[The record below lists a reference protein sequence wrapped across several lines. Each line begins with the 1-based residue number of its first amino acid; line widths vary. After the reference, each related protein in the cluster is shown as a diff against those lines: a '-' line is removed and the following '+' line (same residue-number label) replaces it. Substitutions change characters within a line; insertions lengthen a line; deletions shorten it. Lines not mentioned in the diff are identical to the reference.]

1 MLPFLKNPKHRLIL
15 ASVVILGFIA
25 IRLYAGALSP
35 LRGGMMPVPQET
47 EVARPDSKIK
57 ITATTDLVQKIVYL
71 KCNDEE
77 TFRTK
82 PADNLVGLNLSQ
94 VQKVYEGWTI
104 DKFDNQEV
112 VMNLKVD
119 SFCREHAN
127 NTFIG
132 VKDGHVAVYYG
143 KPGPRAILK
152 EMTQIPL
159 TRLSAQDAD
168 EIKRGLAVQSR
179 EELLRTLEGLQSQ

>member
-1 MLPFLKNPKHRLIL
+1 
-15 ASVVILGFIA
+15 
-25 IRLYAGALSP
+25 
-35 LRGGMMPVPQET
+35 MPVPQET